1 LLLSVKYDNDCFT
14 VMKMEIYADIS
25 KTFYDLFDLQGSIKP
40 SDIINDQV
48 YSKQMETGHNV

>member
-1 LLLSVKYDNDCFT
+1 
-14 VMKMEIYADIS
+14 MKMEIYADIS